1 MKLNFKTRIALN
13 YFFAT
18 GIVVALVFAIVF
30 ISLNTT
36 IYESLD
42 SDLNYESEVH
52 LEELDLENMVFSNRE
67 EWEEREHEEV
77 EVNPVFVQII
87 NSEEK
92 NPYKCIYFVDG
103 YEQNPILGGATGLY
117 NDNNFAMQQ

>member
-30 ISLNTT
+30 ISLKTT

-52 LEELDLENMVFSNRE
+52 LEELDLENMVFSNFHR
-67 EWEEREHEEV
+67 RCGS
-77 EVNPVFVQII
+77 PTSRKKIDDDFG
-87 NSEEK
+87 K
-92 NPYKCIYFVDG
+92 
-103 YEQNPILGGATGLY
+103 
-117 NDNNFAMQQ
+117 

>member
-18 GIVVALVFAIVF
+18 GIVVAVVFAVVF
-30 ISLNTT
+30 ISLKAT

-42 SDLNYESEVH
+42 SDLNYESEIH

-77 EVNPVFVQII
+77 EVNPVFVQI
-87 NSEEK
+87 
-92 NPYKCIYFVDG
+92 NPNMK
-103 YEQNPILGGATGLY
+103 
-117 NDNNFAMQQ
+117 MQ